1 MQLYC
6 VAWFQLV
13 KDGAMPFK
21 PNPRR
26 LKRGHTIAISAAEW
40 EFAAELGR
48 NQETPVSPSTVL
60 RRGVFLYLSEQA
72 RKIRAM
78 QQRQRGI

>member
-1 MQLYC
+1 
-6 VAWFQLV
+6 
-13 KDGAMPFK
+13 MPFK

-26 LKRGHTIAISAAEW
+26 LKHGHTIAISAAEW

-48 NQETPVSPSTVL
+48 NQLVPVSPSTVL

-72 RKIRAM
+72 RKIQAM